1 MGRVSVPLVTPFHP
15 NEDVNHEALAQLV
28 DFVITRDYCDSIIMT
43 GTTGEFYS
51 LTDDER
57 IAVWKTAKAAN
68 RGRVPLVAGIG
79 AASTRAAV
87 RFTRVAEEMG
97 FDVAM
102 CVLPFY
108 GKPTQEGI
116 RGHFQAVATATSL
129 PVLIYNIPLFTG
141 VNMEPATLQQLIK
154 IPNIRGIKEEAGI
167 QPTQA
172 TDFALRTPG
181 DFSIYCG
188 DDTMVLQV
196 LPQRGV
202 GVVSGG
208 SQAIGDWM
216 KAMIAAYYRGD
227 NTAAGEIYFRL
238 APFFASLNQNGRVN
252 PIPILRAA
260 IERVSGIPIGGP
272 RNPQTPAT
280 PEEIAVT
287 GAILDGLREAGPV
300 PSTREDQTEKLAAGS
315 QRAGAPGAG
324 FAV

>member
-1 MGRVSVPLVTPFHP
+1 MGRVAVPLVTPFRD
-15 NEDVNHEALAQLV
+15 NEDVNHQALAELV
-28 DFVITRDYCDSIIMT
+28 DFVITRNFCDSLIAT
-43 GTTGEFYS
+43 GTTGEFYT
-51 LTDDER
+51 LADEER
-57 IAVWKTAKAAN
+57 VEVWKTVRAAN
-68 RGRVPLVAGIG
+68 RGRVPLVAGVG

-87 RFTRVAEEMG
+87 RFTQLAEEMG
-97 FDVAM
+97 FQVAM

-116 RGHFQAVATATSL
+116 RRHYEAVAAATRL
-129 PVLIYNIPLFTG
+129 PVLVYNIPLFTG
-141 VNMEPATLQQLIK
+141 VNMEPETLAELAK

-172 TDFALRTPG
+172 TSFALRTPE

-216 KAMIAAYYRGD
+216 KAMIAAYHQGD
-227 NTAAGEIYFRL
+227 NRKAAAIYFKL
-238 APFFASLNQNGRVN
+238 APLFASLNQNGRIN

-260 IERVSGIPIGGP
+260 IERVSGIKIGPP
-272 RNPQTPAT
+272 RAPQVRAT
-280 PEEIAVT
+280 AEEAAVT
-287 GAILDGLREAGPV
+287 GAILDGLGRNERG
-300 PSTREDQTEKLAAGS
+300 
-315 QRAGAPGAG
+315 
-324 FAV
+324 

>member
-1 MGRVSVPLVTPFHP
+1 MKTLAQIMGWVSVPLVTPFYE

-28 DFVITRDYCDSIIMT
+28 DFVITRGFADSIIVT

-51 LTDDER
+51 LSDEER
-57 IAVWKTAKAAN
+57 IEIWKTVQRAAA
-68 RGRVPLVAGIG
+68 GRVPLVAGVG
-79 AASTRAAV
+79 AASTRSAL
-87 RFTRVAEEMG
+87 RFTALAEQMG

-108 GKPTQEGI
+108 SKPTQEGVL
-116 RGHFQAVATATSL
+116 RHFQAVAAATSL

-141 VNMEPATLQQLIK
+141 INMEPETLEKLAK
-154 IPNIRGIKEEAGI
+154 FPNIRGIKEEAGI

-172 TDFALRTPG
+172 TAFALRMPE

-216 KAMIAAYYRGD
+216 KSMIAAYYKG
-227 NTAAGEIYFRL
+227 APEKASAVYFKM
-238 APFFASLNQNGRVN
+238 APFFASLNQNGRIN
-252 PIPILRAA
+252 PIPILRGA
-260 IERVSGIPIGGP
+260 IAKVSGIHIGEP
-272 RNPQTPAT
+272 RRPQVPAT
-280 PEEIAVT
+280 AAEMDVT
-287 GAILDGLREAGPV
+287 STILDGLAR
-300 PSTREDQTEKLAAGS
+300 D
-315 QRAGAPGAG
+315 RALIE
-324 FAV
+324 

>member
-1 MGRVSVPLVTPFHP
+1 MKTLAEIMGRVSVPLVTPFHD

-28 DFVITRDYCDSIIMT
+28 DFVITRGFADSIIVT

-57 IAVWKTAKAAN
+57 IEVWKTVRTAAA
-68 RGRVPLVAGIG
+68 GRVPLVAGVG
-79 AASTRAAV
+79 AASTRRSV
-87 RFTRVAEEMG
+87 YFTGIAGQMG

-108 GKPTQEGI
+108 SKPTQEGVL
-116 RGHFQAVATATSL
+116 RHYRAVAAATSL

-141 VNMEPATLQQLIK
+141 INMEPETLEELAQV
-154 IPNIRGIKEEAGI
+154 PNIRGIKEEAGI

-172 TDFALRTPG
+172 TAFALRTAD

-216 KAMIAAYYRGD
+216 KGQIQAYYAGD
-227 NTAAGEIYFRL
+227 NAKASQIYFRM
-238 APFFASLNQNGRVN
+238 APFFTSLNQNGRIN
-252 PIPILRAA
+252 PIPILRGA
-260 IERVSGIPIGGP
+260 IERVSGIKIGSP
-272 RNPQTPAT
+272 RSPQVPAT
-280 PEEIAVT
+280 AAELDIMNT
-287 GAILDGLREAGPV
+287 ILDGLLQ
-300 PSTREDQTEKLAAGS
+300 D
-315 QRAGAPGAG
+315 RALLH
-324 FAV
+324 

>member
-1 MGRVSVPLVTPFHP
+1 MRIREQGGQSTAVKTLAEIMGRVSVPLVTPFHP
-15 NEDVNHEALAQLV
+15 NTEDVNHEALSQLV
-28 DFVITRDYCDSIIMT
+28 DFVITRDYCDSLIVT

-51 LTDDER
+51 LANEER
-57 IAVWKTAKAAN
+57 LEIWRTVKAAT
-68 RGRVPLVAGIG
+68 RGRVPLVAGVG

-87 RFTRVAEEMG
+87 RFTGIAQEMG
-97 FDVAM
+97 FDVVM

-116 RGHFQAVATATSL
+116 RRHFEAVAAATSQ

-141 VNMEPATLQQLIK
+141 VNMEPETLEQLVR

-172 TDFALRTPG
+172 TSFALRTPA

-208 SQAIGDWM
+208 SQAIGNRM
-216 KAMIAAYYRGD
+216 KSMIEAYCQGD
-227 NTAAGEIYFRL
+227 NAEASRIYFRL
-238 APFFASLNQNGRVN
+238 APFFASLNQNGRIN
-252 PIPILRAA
+252 PIPILRSA
-260 IERVSGIPIGGP
+260 IERVSGIEIGPP
-272 RNPQTPAT
+272 RSPQVAAT
-280 PEEIAVT
+280 AEEMAVT
-287 GAILDGLREAGPV
+287 GAIVDGLA
-300 PSTREDQTEKLAAGS
+300 SD
-315 QRAGAPGAG
+315 
-324 FAV
+324 